1 MGGDGGQRELGGHRR
16 QKASLGKLVADT
28 KHLAIYTK
36 CPLGDL
42 LLEWWAFGLLSAY
55 NVQAIADAARQSGC
69 TSPLVEKLASIGT
82 YGAYPN
88 CHRDLMRNFQ
98 HIVELPE
105 PMTIETKLMDRTRR
119 PPALVDVE
127 LPTLAPHETIWALSQ
142 RCDAMILG

>member
-1 MGGDGGQRELGGHRR
+1 MT
-16 QKASLGKLVADT
+16 KLVHEN
-28 KHLAIYTK
+28 KKLGVYTH

-69 TSPLVEKLASIGT
+69 HSPLVEKLASIGH
-82 YGAYPN
+82 YGVHPN
-88 CHRDLMRNFQ
+88 CHRDLMRSFQ
-98 HIVELPE
+98 PTVELPE